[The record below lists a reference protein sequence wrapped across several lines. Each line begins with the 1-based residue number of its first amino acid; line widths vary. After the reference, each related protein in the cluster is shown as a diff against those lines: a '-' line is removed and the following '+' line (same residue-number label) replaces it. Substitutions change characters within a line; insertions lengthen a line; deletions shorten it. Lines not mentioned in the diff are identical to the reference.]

1 MSENMRTQG
10 LQCLCTASK
19 ALWMPRHDLPEQG
32 NSPALCSR
40 GIQPRWLH
48 HSGSPTRRCVCK
60 EGTERTSIREACKFI
75 LGIFG
80 NESTTRSLT
89 LSYICTVLA
98 VVLLVPGS
106 ARGGLAPVGGK
117 RTCCE
122 QRREWAGALLSST
135 TGPVVLVAG
144 TGPVSVRAQLHGPV
158 AAVG

>member
-1 MSENMRTQG
+1 MCAKKEQNGPQSEKH
-10 LQCLCTASK
+10 ASSYW
-19 ALWMPRHDLPEQG
+19 A
-32 NSPALCSR
+32 
-40 GIQPRWLH
+40 
-48 HSGSPTRRCVCK
+48 
-60 EGTERTSIREACKFI
+60 F
-75 LGIFG
+75 FG